1 MYPFQNMYA
10 ALLYYNPHS
19 ILFLIMNGYKVQ
31 TMKIAA
37 LDLGDVW
44 TGSAISDP
52 LGITTRP
59 YGTVATKE
67 LAVLITKLIDEEMVR
82 TIVVG
87 YPKTLKGTESEQT
100 KKTTALFEQLQKTF
114 PQVSWEWW
122 DERLTS
128 KQAAQLKKQ
137 KTKEDKLA
145 SHSIAAA
152 LLLMGYLEYKR
163 QQ

>member
-1 MYPFQNMYA
+1 
-10 ALLYYNPHS
+10 
-19 ILFLIMNGYKVQ
+19 
-31 TMKIAA
+31 MKIAA

-59 YGTVATKE
+59 YTTVATKE
-67 LAVLITKLIDEEMVR
+67 LSKLITKLIEEEMVR

-100 KKTTALFEQLQKTF
+100 QKTKLLFDQLQQTF

-122 DERLTS
+122 DERFTS

-137 KTKEDKLA
+137 KNKQDKLA

-152 LLLMGYLEYKR
+152 LLLMGYLAYKT

>member
-1 MYPFQNMYA
+1 
-10 ALLYYNPHS
+10 
-19 ILFLIMNGYKVQ
+19 
-31 TMKIAA
+31 MKIAA

-59 YGTVATKE
+59 YTTVATKE
-67 LAVLITKLIDEEMVR
+67 LSKLITKLINEEMVR

-100 KKTTALFEQLQKTF
+100 QKTKILFEHLQQTF
-114 PQVSWEWW
+114 PLVSWEWW
-122 DERLTS
+122 DERFTS

-137 KTKEDKLA
+137 KNKQDKLA

-152 LLLMGYLEYKR
+152 LLLMGYLAYKT

>member
-1 MYPFQNMYA
+1 
-10 ALLYYNPHS
+10 
-19 ILFLIMNGYKVQ
+19 
-31 TMKIAA
+31 MKIAA
-37 LDLGDVW
+37 LDLGDKW
-44 TGSAISDP
+44 TGSAISDS

-59 YGTVATKE
+59 YTTVATKE
-67 LAVLITKLIDEEMVR
+67 LPSLITKLIDEEKVR

-100 KKTTALFEQLQKTF
+100 KKTKVLFDQLQQTF
-114 PQVSWEWW
+114 PHISWEWW

-128 KQAAQLKKQ
+128 KQAAKLKKQ

-152 LLLMGYLEYKR
+152 LLLMGYLEYKTH
-163 QQ
+163 Q

>member
-1 MYPFQNMYA
+1 MGQ
-10 ALLYYNPHS
+10 HTT
-19 ILFLIMNGYKVQ
+19 LIMNNILELR
-31 TMKIAA
+31 MKIAA
-37 LDLGDVW
+37 LDLGDQW

-59 YGTVATKE
+59 YKTVPTNK
-67 LAVLITKLIDEEMVR
+67 LTLLITTFIKDEMVD

-87 YPKTLKGTESEQT
+87 YPKTLRGTESEQT
-100 KKTTALFEQLQKTF
+100 KKTKTLFEKLQQQF
-114 PQVSWEWW
+114 PHINWQWW

-128 KQAAQLKKQ
+128 QQAARLKKQ

-152 LLLMGYLEYKR
+152 FLLMGYLEYKN

>member
-1 MYPFQNMYA
+1 
-10 ALLYYNPHS
+10 
-19 ILFLIMNGYKVQ
+19 
-31 TMKIAA
+31 MKIAA

-44 TGSAISDP
+44 TGSAISDA

-59 YGTVATKE
+59 YRTVATKE
-67 LAVLITKLIDEEMVR
+67 LSSLIAQLINEEMVR

-100 KKTTALFEQLQKTF
+100 KKTKILFEQLQQSF
-114 PQVSWEWW
+114 PDISWEWW

-145 SHSIAAA
+145 THSIAAA
-152 LLLMGYLEYKR
+152 LLLMGYLAYKKH
-163 QQ
+163 Q